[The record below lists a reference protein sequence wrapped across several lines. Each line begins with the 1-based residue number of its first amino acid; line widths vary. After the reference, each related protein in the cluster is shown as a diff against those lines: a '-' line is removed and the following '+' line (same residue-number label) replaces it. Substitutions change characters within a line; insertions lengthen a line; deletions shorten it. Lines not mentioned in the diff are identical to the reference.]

1 MRCNPL
7 PRLFLAFLVFAL
19 GISSASAAV
28 QDRIT
33 AAVSDSSRVAIPGS
47 IHPKVGL
54 ATDLGPA
61 PANLKM
67 VGMTVRFSLTT
78 AQQAALDQL
87 LIGQQNPSSPQ
98 YHQWLTP
105 AQYAAQFGLSSG
117 DIAQVTAWLTS
128 QGFSIDEVAKSA
140 TFVRFSGTAAQVN
153 AAFGASIHT
162 LSLNGESHFA
172 NVTEPSVPSA
182 FANVVMGFT
191 GLHDFRLKARVRTT
205 HPQFTSSVSG
215 AHYVEPGDFYQ
226 IYNELPAFAGG
237 FTGAGQTIAV
247 MGQVDLYPNTQFTTT
262 QTFPDIVAF
271 RSAAGLPA
279 SVPTVTTYGN
289 NPGPAL
295 CSSCTNEPSDDDL
308 SESSLDVEW
317 AGATA
322 PAASIIFVNS
332 IDVFALS
339 LTDAIDNN
347 IAPIMSVSYG
357 DCEQA
362 WGTTELNTLNQLF
375 KLGNS
380 MGITIVGPGGDSGA
394 TDCDA
399 GPSATQGLG
408 VDFPASSPYVTGMG
422 GTQYNEGS
430 TNYWLAGEQ
439 TNTVGGTSVAAGA
452 YYSAES
458 YIPEAV
464 WNDSYVGDFG
474 GGGGGQSLFFPKP
487 YWQVGTGVPNDASR
501 DVPDLALDS
510 SDVHDGLLYCF
521 AASCAVGFR
530 ETANGTL
537 TVAGGTSFA
546 TPTFAGILAL
556 VEQKTGSRI
565 GNANPTIY
573 ALGGSKYYVAGANFA
588 ANSSVVFNDVT
599 TGNNDSACTQGTY
612 NCPNGGSIGYN
623 AGTGYDLATGWGSVN
638 VANLVNDWKAVTPI
652 AASGPTGGDAS
663 STAVTVS
670 PASVTANA
678 VVTLTATVSSATTGV
693 TTTPTGTVQFLVN
706 NTVVGSGAVGAGTG
720 SGSGVATYSWTTGCS
735 TLGQQVI
742 SASYSGDGTYTGS
755 KGAGITAI
763 GFTTT
768 ANSVVTP
775 VTVQVSSGS
784 CPTFTLTTPSSTVSV
799 ASGGTP
805 VATITAASVNG
816 LAGTVT
822 FTATAIENTVYTPT
836 ISLSPSSVTLTAS
849 GSGATQTTTL
859 TLNGVTSKL
868 RLPGMPGRVDPGTVL
883 ARQSGHRVPWYGAGP
898 GVAIASLLLLMLPR
912 RRRLGSLL
920 LLALSIAIAAG
931 ASGCGSG
938 ANGTI
943 AAGQGDQFA
952 GTYVVTVVGTYTS
965 GSVSISQTVPVT
977 FVIQ

>member
-1 MRCNPL
+1 MRCNLL
-7 PRLFLAFLVFAL
+7 PRLFLTFFVFVL
-19 GISSASAAV
+19 SISSASAAV

-33 AAVSDSSRVAIPGS
+33 AAVSDSSRVAISGS

-54 ATDLGPA
+54 ATDRGPA
-61 PANLKM
+61 SADLKM
-67 VGMTVRFSLTT
+67 VGMTVRFSLTA

-87 LIGQQNPSSPQ
+87 LIDQQNPSSPQ

-128 QGFSIDEVAKSA
+128 KGFTIDEVAKSA
-140 TFVRFSGTAAQVN
+140 TFVRFSGTAGQVD
-153 AAFGASIHT
+153 AAFETSIHSLT
-162 LSLNGESHFA
+162 LNGESHFA

-182 FANVVMGFT
+182 FANVVMGLT

-205 HPQFTSSVSG
+205 HPEFTSSVTG

-226 IYNELPAFAGG
+226 IYDELPAFTSGI
-237 FTGAGQTIAV
+237 TGAGQTIAV
-247 MGQVDLYPNTQFTTT
+247 MGQVDLYPNTQSTTT

-279 SVPTVTTYGN
+279 STPTVVTYGN
-289 NPGPAL
+289 NPGPPL
-295 CSSCTNEPSDDDL
+295 CSSCTNEPSEDDL

-322 PAASIIFVNS
+322 PAASIIFVNGL
-332 IDVFALS
+332 DVFYNS
-339 LTDAIDNN
+339 MTSAIDNN

-357 DCEQA
+357 GCEQS
-362 WGTTELNTLNQLF
+362 WGTSELNTLNQLF

-380 MGITIVGPGGDSGA
+380 MGITIVGPAGDTGA
-394 TDCDA
+394 TDCDE
-399 GPSATQGLG
+399 GPLATQGLA

-430 TNYWLAGEQ
+430 TNYWLAADS
-439 TNTVGGTSVAAGA
+439 TIGGTSIVASAD
-452 YYSAES
+452 YSAES

-464 WNDSYVGDFG
+464 WNDAYVGDFG
-474 GGGGGQSLFFPKP
+474 GGGGGQSVFFTKP
-487 YWQVGTGVPNDASR
+487 YWQVGTGVNDASR

-510 SDVHDGLLYCF
+510 SDVHDGLLYCYGG
-521 AASCAVGFR
+521 SCAVGFR
-530 ETANGTL
+530 ATANGNL

-573 ALGGSKYYVAGANFA
+573 ALANSKYYVAGANFA
-588 ANSSVVFNDVT
+588 TNSSVVFNDVT
-599 TGNNDSACTQGTY
+599 TGNNDSACTEETY
-612 NCPNGGSIGYN
+612 NCPSVAPIGYN
-623 AGTGYDLATGWGSVN
+623 AAAGYDLATGWGSVN
-638 VANLVNDWKAVTPI
+638 VNNLVKDWSAVTPI
-652 AASGPTGGDAS
+652 AVSGPAGADAS
-663 STAVTVS
+663 LTVVTVS

-678 VVTLTATVSSATTGV
+678 SVTLTATVTSATTGV

-706 NTVVGSGAVGAGTG
+706 NAIVGSG
-720 SGSGVATYSWTTGCS
+720 SLSSSGVATYSWTTSCS
-735 TLGQQVI
+735 TVGQQVI
-742 SASYSGDGTYTGS
+742 AASYSGDGTYAGS

-763 GFTTT
+763 GFTTV

-784 CPTFTLTTPSSTVSV
+784 CPTFTLTAPTSTVSV

-805 VATITAASVNG
+805 VATITVASVNSF
-816 LAGTVT
+816 AGAVS
-822 FTATAIENTVYTPT
+822 FTATAVENTSYSPT
-836 ISLSPSSVTLTAS
+836 FSFSPSSVTLSAS

-859 TLNGVTSKL
+859 TLNGVTSRL
-868 RLPGMPGRVDPGTVL
+868 HLPGMPGRLDPGAML
-883 ARQSGHRVPWYGAGP
+883 ARQSSHRMPWYGAGS
-898 GVAIASLLLLMLPR
+898 GLGLASLLLLMLPR

-920 LLALSIAIAAG
+920 LLALSIAIVGG

-943 AAGQGDQFA
+943 TATQGDQYA

-965 GSVSISQTVPVT
+965 GSVSTSQTATVT

>member
-7 PRLFLAFLVFAL
+7 PRLFQTFFVFAL

-33 AAVSDSSRVAIPGS
+33 TAVSDSSRVAIPGS
-47 IHPKVGL
+47 IHPKVGS
-54 ATDLGPA
+54 ATDRGPA
-61 PANLKM
+61 SADLKM
-67 VGMTVRFSLTT
+67 VGMTVRFSLTA

-87 LIGQQNPSSPQ
+87 LIDQQDPTSPR

-128 QGFSIDEVAKSA
+128 KGFRIDEVAKSA
-140 TFVRFSGTAAQVN
+140 TYVRFSGTAAQVE
-153 AAFGASIHT
+153 AAFGTSIHT
-162 LSLNGESHFA
+162 LTLNGESHFA

-205 HPQFTSSVSG
+205 HPEFTSSVTG

-226 IYNELPAFAGG
+226 IYDELPAFTSGI
-237 FTGAGQTIAV
+237 TGAGQTIAD
-247 MGQVDLYPNTQFTTT
+247 MGQVDLYPNTQTTT
-262 QTFPDIVAF
+262 TLTFPDIVAF

-279 SVPTVTTYGN
+279 STPTVVTYGN
-289 NPGPAL
+289 NPGPPL
-295 CSSCTNEPSDDDL
+295 CNSCSNEPSEDDL

-322 PAASIIFVNS
+322 PAANILFVNGL
-332 IDVFALS
+332 DVFYNS
-339 LTDAIDNN
+339 MTSAIDNN
-347 IAPIMSVSYG
+347 LAPIMSVSYG

-362 WGTTELNTLNQLF
+362 WGTSELNTLNQLF

-380 MGITIVGPGGDSGA
+380 MGITIVGPAGDSGA

-422 GTQYNEGS
+422 GTQFNEGS
-430 TNYWLAGEQ
+430 TNYWLAADS
-439 TNTVGGTSVAAGA
+439 TIGGTSIVANAD
-452 YYSAES
+452 YSAES

-464 WNDSYVGDFG
+464 WNDAYVGDFG
-474 GGGGGQSLFFPKP
+474 GGGGGQSVFFTKP
-487 YWQVGTGVPNDASR
+487 YWQLGTGVPADASR

-510 SDVHDGLLYCF
+510 SDVHDGLIYCYGG
-521 AASCAVGFR
+521 SCVVGFR
-530 ETANGTL
+530 ATANGNL

-556 VEQKTGSRI
+556 VEQKTGSRL
-565 GNANPTIY
+565 GNANPIIY
-573 ALGGSKYYVAGANFA
+573 ALGNSKYYTAGANFA
-588 ANSSVVFNDVT
+588 TKSSVVFNDVT

-623 AGTGYDLATGWGSVN
+623 TGSGYDLATGWGSVN
-638 VANLVNDWKAVTPI
+638 VANLVNDWSAVTPV
-652 AASGPTGGDAS
+652 AVSGPAGADVS
-663 STAVTVS
+663 STVVSVS

-678 VVTLTATVSSATTGV
+678 TVTLTATVTSATTGV

-706 NTVVGSGAVGAGTG
+706 NTVVGSGGVGAGNG
-720 SGSGVATYSWTTGCS
+720 SGSGVATYSWTTSCS

-742 SASYSGDGTYTGS
+742 AASYSGDGTYAGS

-784 CPTFTLTTPSSTVSV
+784 CPTFTLTAPTSTVSV

-816 LAGTVT
+816 LAGSVT
-822 FTATAIENTVYTPT
+822 FTATAVENTNYTPT
-836 ISLSPSSVTLTAS
+836 ISFSPGSVTLSAS
-849 GSGATQTTTL
+849 GTGATQTTTL
-859 TLNGVTSKL
+859 TLNGVTS
-868 RLPGMPGRVDPGTVL
+868 RLHMPGMPGKLDPGTTL
-883 ARQSGHRVPWYGAGP
+883 ARQSSHRMPGYRVGS
-898 GVAIASLLLLMLPR
+898 GVAIASLLLLILPR

-920 LLALSIAIAAG
+920 LLALSIAILGG

-943 AAGQGDQFA
+943 TATQGDKYA

-977 FVIQ
+977 FIIQ